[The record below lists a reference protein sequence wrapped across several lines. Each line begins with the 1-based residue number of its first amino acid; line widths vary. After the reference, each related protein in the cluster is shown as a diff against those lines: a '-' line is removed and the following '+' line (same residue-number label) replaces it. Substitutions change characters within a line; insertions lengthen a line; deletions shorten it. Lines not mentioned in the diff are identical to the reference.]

1 MRQSGG
7 THLDDKGLKARLQ
20 DGRPLTGAFVPAP
33 SPELVEIAAHA
44 GYDFVVLDA
53 EHGPLDFADI
63 RHMIRAAQAVGVPV
77 LVRVPTASK
86 DFIGRA
92 LDSGADGILVP
103 QVSSAEDARAAVAQ
117 ALYPPEGVRG
127 AAYYARAYGYTRR
140 SGWDA
145 LDRIQ
150 DNVVVGVMLET
161 PQAIEQARAIS
172 ETPGVD
178 FVLLGTGDLGVA
190 LGRGERHTDELASA
204 VGQVAALARGSDMPF
219 GASATDRASASPYL
233 ASGFR
238 IIVVGLL
245 PLLLRSA
252 TALCDDIREA
262 RP

>member
-1 MRQSGG
+1 MSGSEQQ
-7 THLDDKGLKARLQ
+7 DDTGLKARMRDRQ
-20 DGRPLTGAFVPAP
+20 ALTGAFVPAP

-86 DFIGRA
+86 EFIGRV

-103 QVSSAEDARAAVAQ
+103 QVSSVEEARAAVFQ
-117 ALYPPEGVRG
+117 ALYPPAGARG
-127 AAYYARAYGYTRR
+127 AAFYARAYGYTRR

-145 LDRIQ
+145 LDHVQ
-150 DNVVVGVMLET
+150 DKVVVGVMLET

-178 FVLLGTGDLGVA
+178 FVLLGTGDLSVT
-190 LGRGERHTDELASA
+190 LGRGEHNPAALASA
-204 VGQVAALARGSDMPF
+204 VAQVAALARAGAIPF
-219 GASATDRASASPYL
+219 GASATDRASAAPYL
-233 ASGFR
+233 DSGFR

-252 TALCDDIREA
+252 AALCADIRAA